1 MTPSLLVL
9 GLANALP
16 IAGVLLLG
24 WKVFPLV
31 LLYWLENVV
40 VGGFNVG
47 KLLLAQ
53 PQEPVYSVGKLFLIP
68 FFIFHFG
75 MFTLLHGVFVFALFG
90 AKTLPRFDSLAE
102 LPEAIRAYHLGW
114 GLLALVLSHGL
125 SFYWNYFQNGEYRR
139 ASLPPHDAAVRPP
152 RRAAPRGAVRWLDR
166 ADPGLAAPGAP
177 GARGLED
184 RGRRPRAFGRAAQV
198 RGADDLIMQGRP
210 SGDVSY
216 GPCVLAAAFRS

>member
-1 MTPSLLVL
+1 VTPSLLAL

-47 KLLLAQ
+47 KLLLAR
-53 PQEPVYSVGKLFLIP
+53 PQEPAYSVGKLFLIP

-102 LPEAIRAYHLGW
+102 LPAAIRAYHLGW
-114 GLLALVLSHGL
+114 GVLALVVSHGL
-125 SFYWNYFQNGEYRR
+125 SFYWNYFENGEYRR
-139 ASLPPHDAAVRPP
+139 ASLPILMMQPYARLVVLHLAVLFGGWIVLTLGSPLLALLVLVALKTAADVRAHQAERYKFMEP
-152 RRAAPRGAVRWLDR
+152 A
-166 ADPGLAAPGAP
+166 
-177 GARGLED
+177 
-184 RGRRPRAFGRAAQV
+184 
-198 RGADDLIMQGRP
+198 RP
-210 SGDVSY
+210 S
-216 GPCVLAAAFRS
+216 

>member
-53 PQEPVYSVGKLFLIP
+53 PQEPAYSVGKLFLIP
-68 FFIFHFG
+68 FFVFHFG
-75 MFTLLHGVFVFALFG
+75 MFTLVHGVFVFALFG
-90 AKTLPRFDSLAE
+90 AKSLPRFDSLTE
-102 LPEAIRAYHLGW
+102 LPAAIRAYHLGW
-114 GLLALVLSHGL
+114 GVLALVVSHGL
-125 SFYWNYFQNGEYRR
+125 SFYWNYFENGEYRR
-139 ASLPPHDAAVRPP
+139 ASLPILMMQPYARLVVLHLAVLFGGWIVLTLGSPLLALLVLVALKTAADVRAHQAE
-152 RRAAPRGAVRWLDR
+152 RHTFMEAAT
-166 ADPGLAAPGAP
+166 
-177 GARGLED
+177 
-184 RGRRPRAFGRAAQV
+184 
-198 RGADDLIMQGRP
+198 
-210 SGDVSY
+210 
-216 GPCVLAAAFRS
+216 

>member
-1 MTPSLLVL
+1 VTPSLLVL

-47 KLLLAQ
+47 KLLLAR
-53 PQEPVYSVGKLFLIP
+53 PQEPAYSVGKLFIIP

-75 MFTLLHGVFVFALFG
+75 MFTLVHGVFVFALFG
-90 AKTLPRFDSLAE
+90 AKSLPRFDSLAE

-114 GLLALVLSHGL
+114 GVLALVVSHGL
-125 SFYWNYFQNGEYRR
+125 SFYWNYFENGEYRR
-139 ASLPPHDAAVRPP
+139 ASLPILMMQPYARLVVLHLAVLFGGWIVLTLGSPLLALLVLVALKTAADVRAHQAE
-152 RRAAPRGAVRWLDR
+152 RHTFMEAAT
-166 ADPGLAAPGAP
+166 
-177 GARGLED
+177 
-184 RGRRPRAFGRAAQV
+184 
-198 RGADDLIMQGRP
+198 
-210 SGDVSY
+210 
-216 GPCVLAAAFRS
+216 

>member
-40 VGGFNVG
+40 VGGVNVG

-53 PQEPVYSVGKLFLIP
+53 PQEPAYSVGKLFIIP

-75 MFTLLHGVFVFALFG
+75 MFTLVHGVFVFALFG
-90 AKTLPRFDSLAE
+90 SKSLPRFDSLAE
-102 LPEAIRAYHLGW
+102 LPAAIRAYHLGW
-114 GLLALVLSHGL
+114 GVLALVVSHGL
-125 SFYWNYFQNGEYRR
+125 SFYWNYFENGEYRR
-139 ASLPPHDAAVRPP
+139 ASLPILMMQPYARLVVLHLAVLFGGWIVLTLGSPLLALLVLVALKTAADVRAHQAE
-152 RRAAPRGAVRWLDR
+152 RHTFMEAAT
-166 ADPGLAAPGAP
+166 
-177 GARGLED
+177 
-184 RGRRPRAFGRAAQV
+184 
-198 RGADDLIMQGRP
+198 
-210 SGDVSY
+210 
-216 GPCVLAAAFRS
+216 

>member
-47 KLLLAQ
+47 KLLLAR
-53 PQEPVYSVGKLFLIP
+53 PQEPAYSVGKLFIIP

-75 MFTLLHGVFVFALFG
+75 MFTLVHGVFVFALFG
-90 AKTLPRFDSLAE
+90 AKSLPRFDSLAE
-102 LPEAIRAYHLGW
+102 LPAAIRAYHLGW
-114 GLLALVLSHGL
+114 GVLALVVSHGL
-125 SFYWNYFQNGEYRR
+125 SFYWNYFENGEYRR
-139 ASLPPHDAAVRPP
+139 ASLPILMMQPYARLVVLHLAVLFGGWIVLTLGSPLLALLVLVALKTAADVRAHQAE
-152 RRAAPRGAVRWLDR
+152 RHTFMGAAT
-166 ADPGLAAPGAP
+166 
-177 GARGLED
+177 
-184 RGRRPRAFGRAAQV
+184 
-198 RGADDLIMQGRP
+198 
-210 SGDVSY
+210 
-216 GPCVLAAAFRS
+216 

>member
-53 PQEPVYSVGKLFLIP
+53 PQEPAYSVGKLFLIP
-68 FFIFHFG
+68 FFVFHFG
-75 MFTLLHGVFVFALFG
+75 MFTLVHGVFVFALFG
-90 AKTLPRFDSLAE
+90 AKSLPRFDSLAE
-102 LPEAIRAYHLGW
+102 LPAAIRAYHLGW
-114 GLLALVLSHGL
+114 GVLALVVSHGL
-125 SFYWNYFQNGEYRR
+125 SFYWNYFENGEYRR
-139 ASLPPHDAAVRPP
+139 ASLPILMMQPYARLVVLHLAVLFGGWIVLTLGSPLLALLVLVALKTAADVRAHQAE
-152 RRAAPRGAVRWLDR
+152 RHTFMEAAT
-166 ADPGLAAPGAP
+166 
-177 GARGLED
+177 
-184 RGRRPRAFGRAAQV
+184 
-198 RGADDLIMQGRP
+198 
-210 SGDVSY
+210 
-216 GPCVLAAAFRS
+216 

>member
-1 MTPSLLVL
+1 VTPSLLAL

-47 KLLLAQ
+47 KLLLAR
-53 PQEPVYSVGKLFLIP
+53 PQEPAYSVGKLFLIP

-102 LPEAIRAYHLGW
+102 LPAAIRAYHLGW
-114 GLLALVLSHGL
+114 GVLALVVSHGL
-125 SFYWNYFQNGEYRR
+125 SFYWNYFENGEYRR
-139 ASLPPHDAAVRPP
+139 ASLPILMMQPYARLVVLHLAVLFGGWIVLTLGSPLLALLVLVALKTTADV
-152 RRAAPRGAVRWLDR
+152 RAHQAERHRFMEPA
-166 ADPGLAAPGAP
+166 
-177 GARGLED
+177 
-184 RGRRPRAFGRAAQV
+184 
-198 RGADDLIMQGRP
+198 RP
-210 SGDVSY
+210 S
-216 GPCVLAAAFRS
+216 

>member
-47 KLLLAQ
+47 KLLLAR
-53 PQEPVYSVGKLFLIP
+53 PQEPAYSVGKLFIIP

-75 MFTLLHGVFVFALFG
+75 MFTLVHGVFVFALFG
-90 AKTLPRFDSLAE
+90 AKSLPRFDSLAE
-102 LPEAIRAYHLGW
+102 LPAAIRAYHLGW
-114 GLLALVLSHGL
+114 GVLALVVSHGL
-125 SFYWNYFQNGEYRR
+125 SFYWNYFENGEYRR
-139 ASLPPHDAAVRPP
+139 ASLPILMMQPYARLVVLHLAVLFGGWIVLTLGSPLLALLVLVALKTAADVRAHQAE
-152 RRAAPRGAVRWLDR
+152 RHTFTEAAT
-166 ADPGLAAPGAP
+166 
-177 GARGLED
+177 
-184 RGRRPRAFGRAAQV
+184 
-198 RGADDLIMQGRP
+198 
-210 SGDVSY
+210 
-216 GPCVLAAAFRS
+216 

>member
-1 MTPSLLVL
+1 MTPSLLAL

-47 KLLLAQ
+47 KLLLAR
-53 PQEPVYSVGKLFLIP
+53 PQEPAYSVGKLFLIP

-102 LPEAIRAYHLGW
+102 LPAAIHAYHLGW
-114 GLLALVLSHGL
+114 GVLALVVSHGL

-139 ASLPPHDAAVRPP
+139 ASLPILMMQPYARLVVLHLAVLFGGWIVLTLGSPLLALLVLVALKTAADVRAHQAERHRFMEPA
-152 RRAAPRGAVRWLDR
+152 RR
-166 ADPGLAAPGAP
+166 
-177 GARGLED
+177 
-184 RGRRPRAFGRAAQV
+184 
-198 RGADDLIMQGRP
+198 
-210 SGDVSY
+210 S
-216 GPCVLAAAFRS
+216 

>member
-1 MTPSLLVL
+1 VTPSLLAL

-53 PQEPVYSVGKLFLIP
+53 PQEPAYSVGKLFLIP

-102 LPEAIRAYHLGW
+102 LPAAIRAYHLGW
-114 GLLALVLSHGL
+114 GVLALVVSHGL
-125 SFYWNYFQNGEYRR
+125 SFYWNYFENGEYRR
-139 ASLPPHDAAVRPP
+139 ASLPILMMQPYARLVVLHLAVLFGGWIVLTLGSPLLALLVLVALKTAADVRAHQAERHRFMEP
-152 RRAAPRGAVRWLDR
+152 A
-166 ADPGLAAPGAP
+166 
-177 GARGLED
+177 
-184 RGRRPRAFGRAAQV
+184 
-198 RGADDLIMQGRP
+198 RP
-210 SGDVSY
+210 S
-216 GPCVLAAAFRS
+216 

>member
-1 MTPSLLVL
+1 MTPSLLAL

-53 PQEPVYSVGKLFLIP
+53 PQEPAYSVGKLFLIP

-102 LPEAIRAYHLGW
+102 LPAAIRAYHLGW
-114 GLLALVLSHGL
+114 GVLALVVSHGL

-139 ASLPPHDAAVRPP
+139 ASLPILMMQPYARLVVLHLAVLFGGWIVLTIGSPLLALLVLVALKTAADVRAHQAERHRFMEP
-152 RRAAPRGAVRWLDR
+152 A
-166 ADPGLAAPGAP
+166 
-177 GARGLED
+177 
-184 RGRRPRAFGRAAQV
+184 
-198 RGADDLIMQGRP
+198 RP
-210 SGDVSY
+210 S
-216 GPCVLAAAFRS
+216 

>member
-1 MTPSLLVL
+1 MTPSLLAL

-53 PQEPVYSVGKLFLIP
+53 PQEPAYSVGKLFLIP

-102 LPEAIRAYHLGW
+102 LPAAIRAYHLGW
-114 GLLALVLSHGL
+114 GLLALVVSHGL
-125 SFYWNYFQNGEYRR
+125 SFYWNYFENGEYRR
-139 ASLPPHDAAVRPP
+139 ASLPILMMQPYARLVVLHLAVLFGGWIVLTIGSPLLALLVLVALKTAADVRAHQAERHRFMEP
-152 RRAAPRGAVRWLDR
+152 A
-166 ADPGLAAPGAP
+166 
-177 GARGLED
+177 
-184 RGRRPRAFGRAAQV
+184 
-198 RGADDLIMQGRP
+198 RP
-210 SGDVSY
+210 S
-216 GPCVLAAAFRS
+216 

>member
-1 MTPSLLVL
+1 MTPSLLAL

-47 KLLLAQ
+47 KLLLAR
-53 PQEPVYSVGKLFLIP
+53 PQEPAYSVGKLFLIP

-90 AKTLPRFDSLAE
+90 ANTLPRFDSLAE
-102 LPEAIRAYHLGW
+102 LPAAIRAYHLGW
-114 GLLALVLSHGL
+114 GVLALVVSHGL

-139 ASLPPHDAAVRPP
+139 ASLPILMMQPYARLVVLHLAVLFGGWIVLTLGSPLLALLVLVALKTAADVRAHQAERHRFMEP
-152 RRAAPRGAVRWLDR
+152 A
-166 ADPGLAAPGAP
+166 
-177 GARGLED
+177 
-184 RGRRPRAFGRAAQV
+184 
-198 RGADDLIMQGRP
+198 RP
-210 SGDVSY
+210 S
-216 GPCVLAAAFRS
+216 

>member
-1 MTPSLLVL
+1 MTPSLLAL

-53 PQEPVYSVGKLFLIP
+53 PQEPAYSVGKLFLIP

-102 LPEAIRAYHLGW
+102 LPAAIRAYHLGW
-114 GLLALVLSHGL
+114 GVLALVVSHGL
-125 SFYWNYFQNGEYRR
+125 SFYWNYFENGEYRR
-139 ASLPPHDAAVRPP
+139 ASLPILMMQPYARLVVLHLAVLFGGWIVLTLGSPLLALLVLVALKTAADVRAHQAE
-152 RRAAPRGAVRWLDR
+152 RHTFMEAAT
-166 ADPGLAAPGAP
+166 
-177 GARGLED
+177 
-184 RGRRPRAFGRAAQV
+184 
-198 RGADDLIMQGRP
+198 
-210 SGDVSY
+210 
-216 GPCVLAAAFRS
+216 

>member
-1 MTPSLLVL
+1 VTPSLLAL

-53 PQEPVYSVGKLFLIP
+53 PQEPAYSVGKLFLIP

-102 LPEAIRAYHLGW
+102 LPAAIRAYHLGW
-114 GLLALVLSHGL
+114 GVLALVVSHGL
-125 SFYWNYFQNGEYRR
+125 SFYWNYFENGEYRR
-139 ASLPPHDAAVRPP
+139 ASLPILMMQPYARLVVLHLAVLFGGWIVLTIGSPLLALLVLVALKTAADVRAHQAERHRFMEP
-152 RRAAPRGAVRWLDR
+152 A
-166 ADPGLAAPGAP
+166 
-177 GARGLED
+177 
-184 RGRRPRAFGRAAQV
+184 
-198 RGADDLIMQGRP
+198 RP
-210 SGDVSY
+210 S
-216 GPCVLAAAFRS
+216 

>member
-1 MTPSLLVL
+1 MTPSLLAL

-47 KLLLAQ
+47 KLLLAR
-53 PQEPVYSVGKLFLIP
+53 PQEPAYSVGKLFLIP

-102 LPEAIRAYHLGW
+102 LPAAIRAYHLGW
-114 GLLALVLSHGL
+114 GLLALVVSHGL
-125 SFYWNYFQNGEYRR
+125 SFYWNYFENGEYRR
-139 ASLPPHDAAVRPP
+139 ASLPILMIQPYARLVVLHLAVLFGGWIVLTIGSPLLALLVLVALKTAADVRAHQAERHRFMEP
-152 RRAAPRGAVRWLDR
+152 
-166 ADPGLAAPGAP
+166 
-177 GARGLED
+177 AR
-184 RGRRPRAFGRAAQV
+184 Q
-198 RGADDLIMQGRP
+198 
-210 SGDVSY
+210 S
-216 GPCVLAAAFRS
+216 

>member
-40 VGGFNVG
+40 VGGVNVG

-53 PQEPVYSVGKLFLIP
+53 PQEPAYSVGKLFIIP

-75 MFTLLHGVFVFALFG
+75 MFTLVHGVFVFALFG
-90 AKTLPRFDSLAE
+90 AKSLPRFDSLAE
-102 LPEAIRAYHLGW
+102 LPAAIRAYHLGW
-114 GLLALVLSHGL
+114 GVLALVVSHGL
-125 SFYWNYFQNGEYRR
+125 SFYWNYFENGEYRR
-139 ASLPPHDAAVRPP
+139 ASLPILMSSRTPASSCCTWRCCS
-152 RRAAPRGAVRWLDR
+152 GA
-166 ADPGLAAPGAP
+166 G
-177 GARGLED
+177 
-184 RGRRPRAFGRAAQV
+184 
-198 RGADDLIMQGRP
+198 
-210 SGDVSY
+210 S
-216 GPCVLAAAFRS
+216 C

>member
-1 MTPSLLVL
+1 MTPSLLAL

-47 KLLLAQ
+47 KLLLAR
-53 PQEPVYSVGKLFLIP
+53 PQEPAYSVGKLFLIP

-102 LPEAIRAYHLGW
+102 LPAAIRAYHLGW
-114 GLLALVLSHGL
+114 GVLALVVSHGL

-139 ASLPPHDAAVRPP
+139 ASLPILMMQPYARLVVLHLAVLFGGWIVLTLGSPLLALLVLVALKTAADVRAHQAERHRFMEP
-152 RRAAPRGAVRWLDR
+152 A
-166 ADPGLAAPGAP
+166 
-177 GARGLED
+177 
-184 RGRRPRAFGRAAQV
+184 
-198 RGADDLIMQGRP
+198 RP
-210 SGDVSY
+210 S
-216 GPCVLAAAFRS
+216 

>member
-53 PQEPVYSVGKLFLIP
+53 PQEPAYSVGKLFLIP
-68 FFIFHFG
+68 FFVFHFG
-75 MFTLLHGVFVFALFG
+75 LFTLVHGVFVFALFG
-90 AKTLPRFDSLAE
+90 AKSLPRFDSLAK
-102 LPEAIRAYHLGW
+102 LPAAIRAYHLGW
-114 GLLALVLSHGL
+114 GVLALVVSHGL
-125 SFYWNYFQNGEYRR
+125 SFYWNYFENGEYRR
-139 ASLPPHDAAVRPP
+139 ASLPILMMQPYARLVVLHLAVLFGGWIVLTLGSPLLALLVLVALKTAADVRAHQAE
-152 RRAAPRGAVRWLDR
+152 RHTFMEAAT
-166 ADPGLAAPGAP
+166 
-177 GARGLED
+177 
-184 RGRRPRAFGRAAQV
+184 
-198 RGADDLIMQGRP
+198 
-210 SGDVSY
+210 
-216 GPCVLAAAFRS
+216 

>member
-1 MTPSLLVL
+1 MTPSLLAL

-47 KLLLAQ
+47 KLLLAR
-53 PQEPVYSVGKLFLIP
+53 PQEPAYSVGKLFLIP
-68 FFIFHFG
+68 FFILHFG

-102 LPEAIRAYHLGW
+102 LPAAIRAYHLGW
-114 GLLALVLSHGL
+114 GVLALVVSHGL

-139 ASLPPHDAAVRPP
+139 ASLPILMIQPYARLVVLHLAVLFGGWIVLTLGSPLLALLVLVALKTAADVRAHQAERHRFMEPA
-152 RRAAPRGAVRWLDR
+152 RR
-166 ADPGLAAPGAP
+166 
-177 GARGLED
+177 
-184 RGRRPRAFGRAAQV
+184 
-198 RGADDLIMQGRP
+198 
-210 SGDVSY
+210 S
-216 GPCVLAAAFRS
+216 

>member
-1 MTPSLLVL
+1 MTPSLLAL

-47 KLLLAQ
+47 KLLLAR
-53 PQEPVYSVGKLFLIP
+53 PQEPAYSVGKLFLIP

-102 LPEAIRAYHLGW
+102 LPAAIRAYHLGW
-114 GLLALVLSHGL
+114 GVLALVVSHGL
-125 SFYWNYFQNGEYRR
+125 SFYWNYFENGEYRR
-139 ASLPPHDAAVRPP
+139 ASLPILMMQPYARLVVLHLAVLFGGWIVLTLGSPLLALLVLVALKTTADV
-152 RRAAPRGAVRWLDR
+152 RAHQAERHRFMEPA
-166 ADPGLAAPGAP
+166 
-177 GARGLED
+177 
-184 RGRRPRAFGRAAQV
+184 
-198 RGADDLIMQGRP
+198 RP
-210 SGDVSY
+210 S
-216 GPCVLAAAFRS
+216 

>member
-24 WKVFPLV
+24 WKVFPFV

-53 PQEPVYSVGKLFLIP
+53 PQEPAYSVGKLFLIP
-68 FFIFHFG
+68 FFVFHFG
-75 MFTLLHGVFVFALFG
+75 MFTLVHGVFVFALFG
-90 AKTLPRFDSLAE
+90 AKSLPRFDSLAE

-114 GLLALVLSHGL
+114 GVLALVVSHGL
-125 SFYWNYFQNGEYRR
+125 SFYWNYFENGEYRR
-139 ASLPPHDAAVRPP
+139 ASLPILMMQPYARLVVLHLAVLFGGWIVLTLGSPLLALLVLVALKTAADVRAHQAE
-152 RRAAPRGAVRWLDR
+152 RHTFMEAAT
-166 ADPGLAAPGAP
+166 
-177 GARGLED
+177 
-184 RGRRPRAFGRAAQV
+184 
-198 RGADDLIMQGRP
+198 
-210 SGDVSY
+210 
-216 GPCVLAAAFRS
+216 

>member
-1 MTPSLLVL
+1 MTPSLLAL

-53 PQEPVYSVGKLFLIP
+53 PQEPAYSVGKLFLIP

-102 LPEAIRAYHLGW
+102 LPAAIRAYHLGW
-114 GLLALVLSHGL
+114 GVLALVVSHGL

-139 ASLPPHDAAVRPP
+139 ASLPILMMQPYARLVVLHLAVLFGGWIVLTLGSPLLALLVLVALKTAADVRAHQAERHRFMEP
-152 RRAAPRGAVRWLDR
+152 A
-166 ADPGLAAPGAP
+166 
-177 GARGLED
+177 
-184 RGRRPRAFGRAAQV
+184 
-198 RGADDLIMQGRP
+198 RP
-210 SGDVSY
+210 S
-216 GPCVLAAAFRS
+216 

>member
-1 MTPSLLVL
+1 MTPSLLAL

-53 PQEPVYSVGKLFLIP
+53 PQEPAYSVGKLFLIP

-102 LPEAIRAYHLGW
+102 LPAAIRAYHLGW
-114 GLLALVLSHGL
+114 GVLALVVSHGL
-125 SFYWNYFQNGEYRR
+125 SFYWNYFENGEYRR
-139 ASLPPHDAAVRPP
+139 ASLPILMMQPYARLVVLHLAVLFGGWIVLTLGSPLLALLVLVALKTAADVRAHQAERHRFMEP
-152 RRAAPRGAVRWLDR
+152 A
-166 ADPGLAAPGAP
+166 
-177 GARGLED
+177 
-184 RGRRPRAFGRAAQV
+184 
-198 RGADDLIMQGRP
+198 RP
-210 SGDVSY
+210 S
-216 GPCVLAAAFRS
+216 

>member
-53 PQEPVYSVGKLFLIP
+53 PQEPAYSVGKLFLIP
-68 FFIFHFG
+68 FFVFHFG
-75 MFTLLHGVFVFALFG
+75 MFTLVHGVFVFALFG
-90 AKTLPRFDSLAE
+90 AKSLPRFDSLAK
-102 LPEAIRAYHLGW
+102 LPAAIRAYHLGW
-114 GLLALVLSHGL
+114 GVLALVVSHGL
-125 SFYWNYFQNGEYRR
+125 SFYWNYFENGEYRR
-139 ASLPPHDAAVRPP
+139 ASLPILMMQPYARLVVLHLAVLFGGWIVLTLGSPLLPLLALLVLVALKTAADVRAHQAE
-152 RRAAPRGAVRWLDR
+152 RHTFMEAAT
-166 ADPGLAAPGAP
+166 
-177 GARGLED
+177 
-184 RGRRPRAFGRAAQV
+184 
-198 RGADDLIMQGRP
+198 
-210 SGDVSY
+210 
-216 GPCVLAAAFRS
+216 

>member
-47 KLLLAQ
+47 KLLLAR
-53 PQEPVYSVGKLFLIP
+53 PQEPAYSVGKLFIIP

-75 MFTLLHGVFVFALFG
+75 MFTLVHGVFVFALFG
-90 AKTLPRFDSLAE
+90 AKSLPRFDSLAE
-102 LPEAIRAYHLGW
+102 LPAAIRAYHLGW
-114 GLLALVLSHGL
+114 GVLALVVSHGL
-125 SFYWNYFQNGEYRR
+125 SFYWNYFENGEYRR
-139 ASLPPHDAAVRPP
+139 ASLPILMMQPYARLVVLHLAVLFGGWIVLTLGSPLLALLVLVVLKTAADVRAHQAE
-152 RRAAPRGAVRWLDR
+152 RHTFMEAAT
-166 ADPGLAAPGAP
+166 
-177 GARGLED
+177 
-184 RGRRPRAFGRAAQV
+184 
-198 RGADDLIMQGRP
+198 
-210 SGDVSY
+210 
-216 GPCVLAAAFRS
+216 